1 LAATVVVVAC
11 VLAAL
16 AHAWPPHVMTME
28 TGPVGGSYYL
38 DTLAYQRSLAA
49 RGIELRIRQ
58 TPNSMEIAGD
68 VRNPRSGVDVGFVAQ
83 DVSDPKDASLVS
95 LGQTELQPLFIFTS
109 AELGRRSVLDDLRG
123 RRIVMPSS
131 NSATTAAAIL
141 VFDLYDI
148 TPENSSFTF
157 MPLADAVHELQAGH
171 FDAGVFMLAPEN
183 PVVRGLASDSSLH
196 LVPISEVQ
204 AIANHLPFLRPVV
217 LPRGIYSIADAI
229 PPNDTPMVA
238 APVSVVARESLHPYL
253 LYAMLEAMS
262 EVHRPATF
270 LGGAGEFPTPTG
282 SPLRVHPLAVEYYR
296 SGMPWAYR
304 TLPPWLASAVNDYQ
318 FVALGG
324 LLLVI
329 IYLIAGW
336 LADTFAGLSQWFQ
349 GWRRPHPEHAA
360 EGQSAAGH
368 PGEAAAAVARDPP
381 TADADD
387 GRGQLAGQTAA
398 AHAAAGS
405 GGQ

>member
-1 LAATVVVVAC
+1 VVVAAC

-16 AHAWPPHVMTME
+16 LHAWPPHVMTME

-38 DTLAYQRSLAA
+38 DTLAYQRILAS

-68 VRNPRSGVDVGFVAQ
+68 VRNPQSGVDVGFVAQ
-83 DVSDPKDASLVS
+83 DVSDPMDASLVS

-109 AELGRRSVLDDLRG
+109 ADLGRRSVLDDLRG

-183 PVVRGLASDSSLH
+183 PVVRALASDSSLH
-196 LVPISEVQ
+196 LVPISEVR

-238 APVSVVARESLHPYL
+238 APVSVVARQGLHPYL
-253 LYAMLEAMS
+253 LYSLLEAMS

-270 LGGAGEFPTPTG
+270 LGGAGEFPTPAG
-282 SPLRVHPLAVEYYR
+282 SQLRVHPLAVEFYR
-296 SGMPWAYR
+296 FGIPWTYR
-304 TLPPWLASAVNDYQ
+304 VLPPWLAGAVNDYQ

-324 LLLVI
+324 ALLVI
-329 IYLIAGW
+329 LYLIAGW
-336 LADTFAGLSQWFQ
+336 LADTFVGLSQALE
-349 GWRRPHPEHAA
+349 GSRRRKPEHAIA
-360 EGQSAAGH
+360 PQTGTRHA
-368 PGEAAAAVARDPP
+368 GEAASAVAPHPP
-381 TADADD
+381 PPHTD
-387 GRGQLAGQTAA
+387 GMSGQPAGQTAA
-398 AHAAAGS
+398 AHAAGVS